1 MSRNL
6 EEGKPG
12 HAGERSLR
20 ENLPNA
26 RNSQRGGS
34 SWPPPGL
41 RFTVTGSVSI
51 QQASTTIS
59 LQSCTNTASV
69 LCARGKTWI
78 NRSNRRM
85 KGRGK
90 KDFIKPICFKDALK
104 TCTNT
109 PASSA
114 PGRNRANISP
124 LKERAEK
131 RDTTAPEPVPRVRH
145 SHLSK

>member
-1 MSRNL
+1 MPETL
-6 EEGKPG
+6 KGEEVAG
-12 HAGERSLR
+12 HPL
-20 ENLPNA
+20 
-26 RNSQRGGS
+26 GS
-34 SWPPPGL
+34 SSLSQGQFLYSRLPQL
-41 RFTVTGSVSI
+41 
-51 QQASTTIS
+51 S
-59 LQSCTNTASV
+59 LQKCTNTTSI

-85 KGRGK
+85 KERGK

-131 RDTTAPEPVPRVRH
+131 ERH
-145 SHLSK
+145 YSFRAGLPG